1 MDGSNVSSEFLDQLI
16 DQLEIQSEKSVG
28 YGIMWLWDHV
38 VHGAFQNGHKNA
50 KWKVN
55 TALRSFYKL
64 FHDSPARQ
72 AYYQKINDSSVF
84 PMTFCTTR
92 WVENEKP
99 GQRALDIYA
108 NIQKYVKNSK
118 LPNNFTVNVLKMLQ
132 MTF

>member
-1 MDGSNVSSEFLDQLI
+1 
-16 DQLEIQSEKSVG
+16 
-28 YGIMWLWDHV
+28 MWLWDH

-72 AYYQKINDSSVF
+72 ADYQKINDSSVF

-92 WVENEKP
+92 WVENVKP
-99 GQRALDIYA
+99 DIYA

-118 LPNNFTVNVLKMLQ
+118 LPNNFMVNVLKML
-132 MTF
+132 